1 MTEDLILKII
11 IALIGSSA
19 IWQTVTWFIDR
30 YDKRKKSNEDIMSEV
45 KKVSNQVCNLERKVD
60 ENQAV
65 LARTHILRFADELKN
80 GVHHS
85 NEYFRQ
91 QLLDCDT
98 YEQFCKE
105 HEEFKNNYTEM
116 ANKYIKDTYQKLLS
130 EGKL

>member
-1 MTEDLILKII
+1 MNQDVMMIV
-11 IALIGSSA
+11 IAIIGSSA
-19 IWQTVTWFIDR
+19 VWQTVTWFIDR

-45 KKVSNQVCNLERKVD
+45 KKVSTQVCNLEKKVD

-98 YEQFCKE
+98 YEQFCKD

>member
-1 MTEDLILKII
+1 MNQDVMMII
-11 IALIGSSA
+11 IAVIGSSA
-19 IWQTVTWFIDR
+19 VWQSVTWFVDR

-45 KKVSNQVCNLERKVD
+45 RKVSNQVCNLEKKVD

-98 YEQFCKE
+98 YEQFCKD